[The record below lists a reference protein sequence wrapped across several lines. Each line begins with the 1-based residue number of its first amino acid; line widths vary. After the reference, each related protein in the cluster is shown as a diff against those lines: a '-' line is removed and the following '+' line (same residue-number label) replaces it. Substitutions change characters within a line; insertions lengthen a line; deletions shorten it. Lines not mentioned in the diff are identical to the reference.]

1 MSHGGC
7 CVSFG
12 ANASHEMRLCILNY
26 FHRCLTWFAEERV
39 MGELGP
45 LLLREQLQP
54 QLIGDDNSIRVKMRR
69 CV

>member
-1 MSHGGC
+1 
-7 CVSFG
+7 
-12 ANASHEMRLCILNY
+12 
-26 FHRCLTWFAEERV
+26 

-45 LLLREQLQP
+45 LLLRDQLQP